1 MLIFHIISGLSAGG
15 AERNLYNICTNNKKN
30 KHVVV
35 SLTNI
40 GEFGK
45 LLKQK
50 KIEVYCFN
58 LKSKIHLIK
67 NLYLLYKLLTSRKPD
82 IVQTWLYHADL
93 IGGLIAKLAGC
104 NNIYWNL
111 RQSKFLTESKNK
123 FTYIVILINSKI
135 SSWLPKMIICN
146 SSLAKRVHIKL
157 GYDSKKFKVIYNG
170 VDTGKF
176 YINSNIKKKFRKK
189 YRIKKKTIVLGC
201 VGRNDPYKDFQNLI
215 VALSILKLKNISF
228 VCVIVGRDNDK
239 NNKELLTL
247 INNLNLNKNI
257 YLLGYKKNI
266 AEIMNCLDL
275 FILSSKSKSF
285 PNVII
290 EAMACGIPCVAT
302 NVGDVKKII
311 LNKDLIVRPNSPN
324 SLASAV
330 SNVLKKKKSILS
342 KAISREMNSY
352 IVKNHNLKQMIK
364 NYEDTWDQN

>member
-189 YRIKKKTIVLGC
+189 YRIKKK
-201 VGRNDPYKDFQNLI
+201 Q
-215 VALSILKLKNISF
+215 SF
-228 VCVIVGRDNDK
+228 LVV
-239 NNKELLTL
+239 
-247 INNLNLNKNI
+247 
-257 YLLGYKKNI
+257 
-266 AEIMNCLDL
+266 
-275 FILSSKSKSF
+275 
-285 PNVII
+285 
-290 EAMACGIPCVAT
+290 
-302 NVGDVKKII
+302 
-311 LNKDLIVRPNSPN
+311 
-324 SLASAV
+324 
-330 SNVLKKKKSILS
+330 
-342 KAISREMNSY
+342 
-352 IVKNHNLKQMIK
+352 
-364 NYEDTWDQN
+364 